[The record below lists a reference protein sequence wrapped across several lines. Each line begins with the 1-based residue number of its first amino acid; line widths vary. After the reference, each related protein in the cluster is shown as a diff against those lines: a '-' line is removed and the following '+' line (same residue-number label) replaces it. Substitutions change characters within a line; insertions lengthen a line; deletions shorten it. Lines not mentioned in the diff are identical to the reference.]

1 MTATKRTESVCFASM
16 CPKCGELR
24 PQRGYT
30 RIALLGFLTAA
41 YKIEAYCVT
50 CDQFWPIS
58 VSERDALAREL
69 VDR

>member
-1 MTATKRTESVCFASM
+1 MTESVFFASM

-50 CDQFWPIS
+50 CDEFWPIS
-58 VSERDALAREL
+58 ASERDVLSKALAEG
-69 VDR
+69 